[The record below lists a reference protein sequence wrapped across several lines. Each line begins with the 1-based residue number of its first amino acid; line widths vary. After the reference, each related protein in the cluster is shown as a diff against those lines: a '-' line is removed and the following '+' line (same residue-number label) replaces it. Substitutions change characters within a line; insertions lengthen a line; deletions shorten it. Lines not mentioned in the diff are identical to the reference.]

1 MISWIHLLFNFCT
14 WMVWMTV
21 FMLLFERKLPLY
33 ATLLIEAAAFIPYYF
48 IVQFVLTDY
57 SVLRLF
63 LGELIV
69 LTVPLLLYRGK
80 IIEKLLIKLG
90 ILLFSLISDMFVY
103 YIGTIAPF
111 SSSQESLSSFP
122 VWQYVLAFLISAS
135 LNSLLVL
142 GGLALRR
149 NKEWMLTRRDFLMLA
164 AFPVCQMILIV
175 HWLYILWNDSER
187 YGSFPI
193 TVPFLLCILAD
204 GMMFY
209 LCYRIGMSSAV
220 REKVRLLEEKNALL
234 ENRYRDLAEDFERI
248 ASIRKDLS
256 DQWKR
261 ILSQVER
268 GLSEEAILEI
278 EQTQADRD
286 ASILPGCRNRIVS
299 VFLKHRMERMNE
311 AGIDTDFSVSMPAD
325 IGISNPKLISI
336 YGNLLDN
343 ASEAC
348 EKAEHPKVV
357 LKTDYAPP
365 YLRIRVENPY
375 EKGLVRRKR
384 IPELERGVGT
394 TILNKI
400 ADLYDGNYHTE
411 NKNGI
416 FIVSMM
422 LKGERNSADD
432 RRM

>member
-1 MISWIHLLFNFCT
+1 MISWIHVLFNFCM

-21 FMLLFERKLPLY
+21 FMLLFPRKLSLPV
-33 ATLLIEAAAFIPYYF
+33 TLLIEAAAFIPYYF

-69 LTVPLLLYRGK
+69 LTVPILLYRGK
-80 IIEKLLIKLG
+80 LVEKMLVKLG
-90 ILLFSLISDMFVY
+90 ILLISLISDMFVY
-103 YIGTIAPF
+103 YIGTISPF

-135 LNSLLVL
+135 LDSLLAL
-142 GGLALRR
+142 GGLALRK
-149 NKEWMLTRRDFLMLA
+149 NKEWTLTRRDFLMMA
-164 AFPVCQMILIV
+164 AFPVCQVILIV

-209 LCYRIGMSSAV
+209 LCYQTGMSSAV
-220 REKVRLLEEKNALL
+220 REKVRLLEEENALL

-248 ASIRKDLS
+248 ASIRKNLS
-256 DQWKR
+256 DQWNR
-261 ILSQVER
+261 ILSQVEK
-268 GLSEEAILEI
+268 GLSKETILEI
-278 EQTQADRD
+278 EQTQADHD
-286 ASILPGCRNRIVS
+286 ASALPGCRNRILS
-299 VFLKHRMERMNE
+299 VFLKYRMERMEE
-311 AGIDTDFSVSMPAD
+311 AGIVTDFSVSMPAD
-325 IGISNPKLISI
+325 IGISNPKLICI

-343 ASEAC
+343 AVEAC
-348 EKAEHPKVV
+348 ERTDHPRVV

-365 YLRIRVENPY
+365 YLRIRIENPY
-375 EKGLVRRKR
+375 EKGRLRKKR

-394 TILNKI
+394 AILNKI
-400 ADLYDGNYHTE
+400 ADQLDGNYHTE
-411 NKNGI
+411 NKDGI

-422 LKGERNSADD
+422 LKGEQNSADD